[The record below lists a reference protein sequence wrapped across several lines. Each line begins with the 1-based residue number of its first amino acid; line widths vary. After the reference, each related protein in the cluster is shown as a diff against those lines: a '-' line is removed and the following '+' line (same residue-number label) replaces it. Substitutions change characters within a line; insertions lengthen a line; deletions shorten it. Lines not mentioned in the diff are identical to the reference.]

1 MRAIVLDTICYFE
14 GHDSFFFL
22 SMIHMQ
28 PSLEYRVVPINMK
41 VLGTGFIGIY
51 VLLVSVYPIHES

>member
-51 VLLVSVYPIHES
+51 MFC